1 MKQTR
6 ALRIL
11 CSSRLPEGRLNIH
24 PNDGADMGLMTL
36 SHSAKTAD
44 GATIELHLLNDCPME
59 SVEIASKLWER
70 LGKPARVVLG
80 YDDGFIKIDP
90 A

>member
-1 MKQTR
+1 MKSTR

-11 CSSRLPEGRLNIH
+11 CSNRLPEGRLNIH
-24 PNDGADMGLMTL
+24 PNEGADMGLMTL
-36 SHSAKTAD
+36 CHSAKTVD
-44 GATIELHLLNDCPME
+44 GAIIELHLLNECPME
-59 SVEIASKLWER
+59 SVEIGSKLWEQ

-80 YDDGFIKIDP
+80 YDNGLIKIDP